1 MSSVPLGSSQLE
13 ELPHVLTALL
23 GPSLL
28 PAQQA
33 ALLVHLA
40 ALPVLITLPAQLVT
54 LALA

>member
-13 ELPHVLTALL
+13 ELPHALTVLL

>member
-13 ELPHVLTALL
+13 ELPHALTALL

-28 PAQQA
+28 LVQQA

-40 ALPVLITLPAQLVT
+40 ALPVLITLPAQPVT

>member
-1 MSSVPLGSSQLE
+1 MSNVLLGSSQLE
-13 ELPHVLTALL
+13 ELPHVLPVLL

-33 ALLVHLA
+33 ALLVQLV
-40 ALPVLITLPAQLVT
+40 ALPALITLLAQLVT